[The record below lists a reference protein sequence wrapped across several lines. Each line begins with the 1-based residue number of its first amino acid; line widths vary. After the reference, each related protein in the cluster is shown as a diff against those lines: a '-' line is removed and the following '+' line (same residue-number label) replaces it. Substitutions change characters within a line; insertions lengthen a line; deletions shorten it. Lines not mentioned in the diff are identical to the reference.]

1 MIDVNLSKNV
11 VTKRIMPDGSGWTV
25 AAGTSNVAS
34 DIVDTAG
41 YDGIR
46 FILAMGAI
54 VSGAATSANVQQNT
68 ANSAS
73 GMADLAGSSI
83 TIADT
88 DDNKLIVIEIIKPLE
103 RYLRLETL
111 RATQNSTVDGLIV
124 ELFNPRT
131 MPVTQDSTVA
141 TLEVHASPAE
151 GTA

>member
-25 AAGTSNVAS
+25 AAGQSNVAS

-54 VSGAATSANVQQNT
+54 TSGAATSANVQQNT

-73 GMADLAGSSI
+73 GMADLAGSSV

-88 DDNKLIVIEIIKPLE
+88 NDNKLIVIEVIKPQE

-111 RATQNSTVDGLIV
+111 RATQDSAIDGLIV